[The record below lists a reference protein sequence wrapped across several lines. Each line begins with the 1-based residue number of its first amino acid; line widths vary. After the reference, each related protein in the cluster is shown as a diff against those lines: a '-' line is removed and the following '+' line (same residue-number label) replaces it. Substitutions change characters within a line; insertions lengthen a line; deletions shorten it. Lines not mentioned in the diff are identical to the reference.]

1 MKLFRR
7 GKRIEAP
14 VTAAAQGTASGLFPA
29 VNSYT
34 PLVLC
39 QNTLYKSLMEAVPII
54 NAAVHKIIRL
64 TGGFSVET
72 GSDACD
78 KALAEFLSDIPC
90 DSGERSIYS
99 FLDTYFEQLLI
110 YGTAVGEMLTDEY
123 GNIRYLYNA
132 RPDDVSLLRDP
143 NDFSRILV
151 CRADAV
157 PTPVKHQERI
167 LFTALDAEPGSLYGT
182 SVLYG
187 LPFVSSVLL
196 KIFEATKSNWDR
208 VGNVRFAVTYKPD
221 GEALSKSFAKE
232 RAELIASEWSEAMK
246 SGSVKDFVA
255 VGDVDIKVIGAD
267 NQIPDS
273 EIPVREMLEQIVA
286 KLGIPPFLLGI
297 SWSST
302 ERMSEQQA
310 DILTSELAYYRTVL
324 EPVITKIVSAHLK
337 MCGYNDS
344 FKIEW
349 DKINLQDAVE
359 LSQARLNNAN
369 AMNIERQIGA
379 EVQNEG

>member
-64 TGGFSVET
+64 TGGFTVET
-72 GSDACD
+72 GSNACD

>member
-1 MKLFRR
+1 M
-7 GKRIEAP
+7 
-14 VTAAAQGTASGLFPA
+14 
-29 VNSYT
+29 
-34 PLVLC
+34 
-39 QNTLYKSLMEAVPII
+39 
-54 NAAVHKIIRL
+54 
-64 TGGFSVET
+64 
-72 GSDACD
+72 
-78 KALAEFLSDIPC
+78 
-90 DSGERSIYS
+90 
-99 FLDTYFEQLLI
+99 I

-286 KLGIPPFLLGI
+286 KLGIPPFCSDSRGQPPRRCPRWRRTFDYGAVALQKTFDACNRKDLLNI
-297 SWSST
+297 SSQFWLILKT
-302 ERMSEQQA
+302 ERCMGRHHASGRGGKCQ
-310 DILTSELAYYRTVL
+310 S
-324 EPVITKIVSAHLK
+324 K
-337 MCGYNDS
+337 
-344 FKIEW
+344 
-349 DKINLQDAVE
+349 AVFGTGK
-359 LSQARLNNAN
+359 ST
-369 AMNIERQIGA
+369 
-379 EVQNEG
+379 

>member
-1 MKLFRR
+1 M
-7 GKRIEAP
+7 
-14 VTAAAQGTASGLFPA
+14 
-29 VNSYT
+29 
-34 PLVLC
+34 
-39 QNTLYKSLMEAVPII
+39 
-54 NAAVHKIIRL
+54 
-64 TGGFSVET
+64 
-72 GSDACD
+72 
-78 KALAEFLSDIPC
+78 
-90 DSGERSIYS
+90 
-99 FLDTYFEQLLI
+99 I

-232 RAELIASEWSEAMK
+232 
-246 SGSVKDFVA
+246 
-255 VGDVDIKVIGAD
+255 
-267 NQIPDS
+267 
-273 EIPVREMLEQIVA
+273 
-286 KLGIPPFLLGI
+286 
-297 SWSST
+297 
-302 ERMSEQQA
+302 
-310 DILTSELAYYRTVL
+310 
-324 EPVITKIVSAHLK
+324 
-337 MCGYNDS
+337 
-344 FKIEW
+344 
-349 DKINLQDAVE
+349 
-359 LSQARLNNAN
+359 
-369 AMNIERQIGA
+369 
-379 EVQNEG
+379 